1 MKGLSDLSVP
11 RKLML
16 TTVLA
21 SAVALVLATAAFMAY
36 DWISFEQGLVRR
48 LSGQAE
54 IVGYNS
60 ATALLFDDPESATKT
75 LSALEADRPVVAAA
89 LYGGDGRRF
98 VAYEREVGATIA
110 PAVLPPELQR
120 AGHVFQR
127 SRLVVSRPIV
137 LKGERVGT
145 LLIVSDLSERLT
157 RMRRYAA
164 IAAGVF
170 IASLLGGALVGRAMQ
185 RSISRPILELAE
197 AARAVSE
204 RNDLSVR
211 APGAGRDEIGA
222 LITTFNQM
230 LKDLD
235 GRREE
240 LRLAHAQAEQAS
252 RLKDEF
258 LATLSHELRT
268 PLNAIV
274 GWTHLL
280 RAGLDGNGTARALDT
295 IARNA
300 MAQTQLIA
308 DILDMQRIAA
318 GKLRLNLRPLT
329 PAETIEA
336 ALDTVRP
343 AARAK
348 DIDLQAVLDPTA
360 APILADADRLQ
371 QVVWNLLANAVKFTP
386 RGGRVRITLMRVDVH
401 VEIAV
406 EDTGPGIEPAFIP
419 HVFDRFRQADSS
431 STRRHGG
438 LGLGLAIVREL
449 TELHGGTVVAANRY
463 LGVGAVFTVS
473 LPRIT
478 ADAAAPSMNGDE
490 RRAVA
495 VDDVVHLCDGPHLHG
510 IRVLVVDDE
519 PDAREL
525 AAAVLG
531 RHGADVAVASTAGEG
546 LDKLRALHPH
556 VVLSDIEMPDED
568 GYAFI
573 RRVRALSPSDGGLTP
588 AGALTAYA
596 STAERL
602 RALAAGFHMHVPKP
616 VQPAELVQVVDS
628 LARLTR
634 LAGARDA

>member
-1 MKGLSDLSVP
+1 MKGFSDISVP

-54 IVGYNS
+54 LVAYNS
-60 ATALLFDDPESATKT
+60 ATALMFDDPESGTKT
-75 LSALEADRPVVAAA
+75 LSALQAERPLMAAA
-89 LYGGDGRRF
+89 LYGRDRRRF
-98 VAYEREVGATIA
+98 VAYERDPAAAAA
-110 PAVLPPELQR
+110 PAMLPPELES
-120 AGHVFQR
+120 AAHVFQGN
-127 SRLVVSRPIV
+127 RLVVSRPVV
-137 LKGERVGT
+137 LRGDRVGT

-170 IASLLGGALVGRAMQ
+170 IASLLGGALVGRALQ

-197 AARAVSE
+197 AAQAVSE

-211 APGAGRDEIGA
+211 APGGGGDEIGA
-222 LITTFNQM
+222 LIATFNQM
-230 LKDLD
+230 LKDLE

-240 LRLAHAQAEQAS
+240 LRLAHAQADKAS

-280 RAGLDGNGTARALDT
+280 RAGLDPDGTTRALDT

-318 GKLRLNLRPLT
+318 GKLRLDLRPLAA
-329 PAETIEA
+329 AETIEA

-348 DIDLQAVLDPTA
+348 DIDLQAVLDPAA

-371 QVVWNLLANAVKFTP
+371 QVIWNLLANAVKFTP
-386 RGGRVRITLMRVDVH
+386 RGGRVRVTLMRGDSH
-401 VEIAV
+401 VEISV
-406 EDTGPGIEPAFIP
+406 EDTGPGIEPAFLP

-449 TELHGGTVVAANRY
+449 TELHGGTVGAANRY
-463 LGVGAVFTVS
+463 LGVGAVFTVT
-473 LPRIT
+473 LPRMSVT
-478 ADAAAPSMNGDE
+478 RPAVNGDE
-490 RRAVA
+490 RPPAA
-495 VDDVVHLCDGPHLHG
+495 VDDVVHIGDGPHLHA

-531 RHGADVAVASTAGEG
+531 RHGADVVVASSAGEG
-546 LDKLRALHPH
+546 VDKLRTLRPH
-556 VVLSDIEMPDED
+556 VVLCDIEMPDED

-573 RRVRALSPSDGGLTP
+573 RRVRALLPSEGGLTP

-596 STAERL
+596 STAERM

-634 LAGARDA
+634 LAGARDV

>member
-1 MKGLSDLSVP
+1 MKGLAGISVP

-54 IVGYNS
+54 LVAYNS
-60 ATALLFDDPESATKT
+60 ASAVMFDDPESGTKT
-75 LSALEADRPVVAAA
+75 LSALHAERPVMAAA
-89 LYGGDGRRF
+89 LYAADRHRF
-98 VAYEREVGATIA
+98 VAYERDVGANVA
-110 PAVLPPELQR
+110 PETLPPELER
-120 AGHVFQR
+120 AGHHFQGN
-127 SRLVVSRPIV
+127 RLVVSRPVV

-170 IASLLGGALVGRAMQ
+170 IASLLGGALVGRALQ
-185 RSISRPILELAE
+185 RSISRPILDLAE
-197 AARAVSE
+197 AAQAVSE

-211 APGAGRDEIGA
+211 APGGGGDEIGA
-222 LITTFNQM
+222 LIATFNQM
-230 LKDLD
+230 LKDLE

-258 LATLSHELRT
+258 LSTLSHELRT

-280 RAGLDGNGTARALDT
+280 RAGLDRDGTARALDT

-318 GKLRLNLRPLT
+318 GKLRLDLKPLV

-348 DIDLQAVLDPTA
+348 DIDLQAVLDPVA
-360 APILADADRLQ
+360 GPILADADRLQ

-386 RGGRVRITLMRVDVH
+386 RGGRVRITLMSVDRH
-401 VEIAV
+401 VEISV
-406 EDTGPGIEPAFIP
+406 EDTGPGLEPAFIP
-419 HVFDRFRQADSS
+419 HAFDRFRQADSS

-449 TELHGGTVVAANRY
+449 TELHGGTVAAANRY
-463 LGVGAVFTVS
+463 LGVGAVFAVT
-473 LPRIT
+473 LPRMSIDP
-478 ADAAAPSMNGDE
+478 A
-490 RRAVA
+490 RRAVCADEKQPSA
-495 VDDVVHLCDGPHLHG
+495 VDDVVPLGEGPHLHG

-519 PDAREL
+519 LDAREL

-531 RHGADVAVASTAGEG
+531 RHGADVAVASSAGEA
-546 LDKLRALHPH
+546 LDRLRTLQPH
-556 VVLSDIEMPDED
+556 VVLCDIEMPEED

-573 RRVRALSPSDGGLTP
+573 RRVRALAPSEGGLTP

-596 STAERL
+596 STAERM
-602 RALAAGFHMHVPKP
+602 RALAAGFHMHIPKP

-634 LAGARDA
+634 LAGTRDV